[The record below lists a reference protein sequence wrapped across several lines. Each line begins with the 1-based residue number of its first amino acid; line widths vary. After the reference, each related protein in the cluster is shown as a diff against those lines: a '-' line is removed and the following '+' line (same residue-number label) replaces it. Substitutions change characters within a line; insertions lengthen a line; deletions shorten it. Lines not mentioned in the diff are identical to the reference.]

1 MLCAATHRGFESH
14 PFRHFTFVIQ
24 ISNRYPPTR
33 LNVETLSAM
42 IKSKSLRA
50 VAVALVALCFVSF
63 AAVTEAQ
70 KKTTKRLAVCGN
82 PKASC
87 PSTATFEPHDLPFRV
102 PQNAVIWE
110 TELFY
115 AVILKSM
122 KASDD
127 DCKMFIPEAERHAA
141 QNLFP
146 DKKVFTSRCIEPGT
160 LYYTNTRP
168 NTRLMAVYAGSTLA
182 DANRMLAAVKATGKY
197 SGASIRRMRAGFNGT

>member
-1 MLCAATHRGFESH
+1 
-14 PFRHFTFVIQ
+14 
-24 ISNRYPPTR
+24 
-33 LNVETLSAM
+33 M
-42 IKSKSLRA
+42 IKSTSARA
-50 VAVALVALCFVSF
+50 VAFALVALCLVSF
-63 AAVTEAQ
+63 ISVTAAQ
-70 KKTTKRLAVCGN
+70 RKTTRRLPVCGN

-122 KASDD
+122 KGSDD
-127 DCKMFIPEAERHAA
+127 NCEIFIPESERTAA

-146 DKKVFTSRCIEPGT
+146 DKKVFTSRCVEPGT

-182 DANRMLAAVKATGKY
+182 EANRTLAAVKATGKF
-197 SGASIRRMRAGFNGT
+197 SDATIRRMRAGFNGT

>member
-1 MLCAATHRGFESH
+1 
-14 PFRHFTFVIQ
+14 
-24 ISNRYPPTR
+24 
-33 LNVETLSAM
+33 M
-42 IKSKSLRA
+42 IKSYRTWVLILTLAAFSL
-50 VAVALVALCFVSF
+50 VVP
-63 AAVTEAQ
+63 VTEAQ

-87 PSTATFEPHDLPFRV
+87 PSTVTFEPHDLPFRV
-102 PQNAVIWE
+102 PRNAVIWE

-127 DCKMFIPEAERHAA
+127 NCRIFIPESERAAA
-141 QNLFP
+141 QALFP
-146 DKKVFTSRCIEPGT
+146 DKKVFTSRCVEPGT

-182 DANRMLAAVKATGKY
+182 EANRTLAAVKATGKF
-197 SGASIRRMRAGFNGT
+197 SAATIRRMRAAFNGT